1 MWVSRREREGTTLPT
16 KGAARRALT
25 AVRSTVGLRR
35 PRIFCMILRR
45 FMSLGLP
52 RLVTVWAC
60 VLAALAGCA
69 GPTVAPPAADG
80 IALGAVG
87 VVVPDPRPVDPA
99 RAQNVFVMLSGGVN
113 PSSNNYSQYL
123 QAKAVTTFLERN
135 YPLDT
140 VWTFF
145 GAGNVEGKPP
155 LLGDVRRSQERDGRT
170 VNTWLPGT
178 ISRNRPAKREVIL
191 RAFREEIL
199 PRVRDGGTV
208 YLFVGDHGSQRG
220 TGDRESIID
229 LWTLARDATSERGW
243 KTERGEV
250 LGVSDLRKVLADGLG
265 RGRVVFCMTQCHS
278 GGFHHLAVP
287 RELTANPR
295 WFTRVPGWWKPMA
308 AKGAPADVR
317 AAGFT
322 ATDEFNLA
330 AGCDP
335 DPDPEKWVGY
345 ERFMPE
351 SLLGLDLF
359 TLQPAGERRASFYE
373 AHIEATL
380 VDRTIDK
387 PYSTSEQ
394 YLERWAHL
402 IETRLAKEANLS
414 EAVKRQVAAYQR
426 TVDGGW
432 KIPAA
437 DAALRERQELFGR
450 FTQRMADENPALK
463 NLVFGGSRAQ
473 LEAAMAPPARAGR
486 GQAQSGPTSQ
496 AGQPA
501 PAPAPAPT
509 DGGGRG
515 RGRNAPSPE
524 VLKLWN
530 EAVRPAWKAAVLAD
544 RVAELPVGA
553 REFEKYLLA
562 QEANGKDFLFANA
575 RALAD
580 EVYWKSGYADP
591 STLDRAKAEAVV
603 RWGSDRRSQILAWA
617 KASDQPTVRA
627 AAEEITKRQPASRR
641 GGVAADATVTAPS
654 SPPPATN
661 DSARPMSRKTAAERV
676 LFYRRTL
683 AAWAFLLALDE
694 RPALARIAE
703 LTALERTPLP
713 SSIK

>member
-1 MWVSRREREGTTLPT
+1 MTF
-16 KGAARRALT
+16 
-25 AVRSTVGLRR
+25 RR
-35 PRIFCMILRR
+35 PVPIYLVRLCGGLAVWLLGMIGC
-45 FMSLGLP
+45 SSPPGAP
-52 RLVTVWAC
+52 S
-60 VLAALAGCA
+60 AAEGS
-69 GPTVAPPAADG
+69 
-80 IALGAVG
+80 ALESVG
-87 VVVPDPRPVDPA
+87 VVVLDTRPVDPA

-145 GAGNVEGKPP
+145 GAGNVEGQPP
-155 LLGDVRRSQERDGRT
+155 LLGDVRRTQERDGRT

-220 TGDRESIID
+220 AGDRESIID

-250 LGVSDLRKVLADGLG
+250 LGVSDLRKVLAEGLG

-295 WFTRVPGWWKPMA
+295 WFTRVPGWWKPAA

-335 DPDPEKWVGY
+335 DPDPEKWEGY

-387 PYSTSEQ
+387 PFATSEH
-394 YLERWAHL
+394 YLERWAQL
-402 IETRLAKEANLS
+402 IETRLVKEANVS
-414 EAVKRQVAAYQR
+414 ASVKRQLAVYQR
-426 TVDGGW
+426 AVDGGE
-432 KIPAA
+432 KTPAV

-463 NLVFGGSRAQ
+463 NLLFAGSRAQ
-473 LEAAMAPPARAGR
+473 LEAAITPPTRAGR

-501 PAPAPAPT
+501 PAPAPTEA
-509 DGGGRG
+509 GGRG

-544 RVAELPVGA
+544 RVTALPKGA

-562 QEANGKDFLFANA
+562 QEAKGKDFLFTNA
-575 RALAD
+575 RALPD

-591 STLDRAKAEAVV
+591 STLDRTKAEAVV
-603 RWGSDRRSQILAWA
+603 RWGSERRSQILAWA
-617 KASDQPTVRA
+617 KASDQPSVRA
-627 AAEEITKRQPASRR
+627 AAEEITKRQPAGRR
-641 GGVAADATVTAPS
+641 GGAGQDGART
-654 SPPPATN
+654 SPA
-661 DSARPMSRKTAAERV
+661 MSESTRSLSQQTAAERV

-713 SSIK
+713 PAMK

>member
-1 MWVSRREREGTTLPT
+1 MT
-16 KGAARRALT
+16 
-25 AVRSTVGLRR
+25 
-35 PRIFCMILRR
+35 LRR
-45 FMSLGLP
+45 FVSPGFV
-52 RLVTVWAC
+52 RLIGVVAC
-60 VLAALAGCA
+60 VLALLAGCA
-69 GPTVAPPAADG
+69 GPTVVPPAADG
-80 IALGAVG
+80 SALGAVG
-87 VVVPDPRPVDPA
+87 VVVPDTRPADPA
-99 RAQNVFVMLSGGVN
+99 RAQNVFVMLSGGVS

-145 GAGNVEGKPP
+145 GAGNVEGQPP
-155 LLGDVRRSQERDGRT
+155 LLGDVRRSEEREGRSL
-170 VNTWLPGT
+170 NTWLPGT

-243 KTERGEV
+243 KSERGEV
-250 LGVSDLRKVLADGLG
+250 LGVSDLHKVLAEGLG

-295 WFTRVPGWWKPMA
+295 WFTRVPGWWKPAA
-308 AKGAPADVR
+308 AKGGPADVR

-322 ATDEFNLA
+322 ATDELNLA

-335 DPDPEKWVGY
+335 DPDPEKWAGY

-387 PYSTSEQ
+387 PYATSEQ
-394 YLERWAHL
+394 YLERWADL
-402 IETRLAKEANLS
+402 IETRLTKEANLTA
-414 EAVKRQVAAYQR
+414 AVKREVVAYQR
-426 TVDGGW
+426 AVDGVVSLSGD
-432 KIPAA
+432 PAW
-437 DAALRERQELFGR
+437 RERQDLFAR
-450 FTQRMADENPALK
+450 FTQRMVEQNSALK
-463 NLVFGGSRAQ
+463 NLLLTGTRQQLDLAITSPGRGGRGPVQ
-473 LEAAMAPPARAGR
+473 PARAI
-486 GQAQSGPTSQ
+486 QPT
-496 AGQPA
+496 AGQPV
-501 PAPAPAPT
+501 PASAPAPT
-509 DGGGRG
+509 PAPVQGGGRG
-515 RGRNAPSPE
+515 RGGNAPSAE

-530 EAVRPAWKAAVLAD
+530 ESVRPAWKAAVFAD

-553 REFEKYLLA
+553 RDFEKYLLA
-562 QEANGKDFLFANA
+562 QEAKGKDFIFANA
-575 RALAD
+575 RALPD
-580 EVYWKSGYADP
+580 EVYWKSGYAEP

-603 RWGSDRRSQILAWA
+603 RWGSERRNQILAWA

-627 AAEEITKRQPASRR
+627 AAAEITKRQPASRR
-641 GGVAADATVTAPS
+641 SGVGADAVVTPPS
-654 SPPPATN
+654 PPPPATN
-661 DSARPMSRKTAAERV
+661 TSPRPLSRKTAAERV

-694 RPALARIAE
+694 RPALVRIAE
-703 LTALERTPLP
+703 LTTLERTPLP
-713 SSIK
+713 PPMK

>member
-1 MWVSRREREGTTLPT
+1 
-16 KGAARRALT
+16 
-25 AVRSTVGLRR
+25 
-35 PRIFCMILRR
+35 MILRR
-45 FMSLGLP
+45 LVSPGLP

-69 GPTVAPPAADG
+69 GPTIAPPVYDG
-80 IALGAVG
+80 NAPGAVG
-87 VVVPDPRPVDPA
+87 VVVLDTRPVDPA

-123 QAKAVTTFLERN
+123 QAKAVTTFWERN

-145 GAGNVEGKPP
+145 GAGNVEGQPP
-155 LLGDVRRSQERDGRT
+155 LLGDVRRTQERDGRT
-170 VNTWLPGT
+170 VNTWLPGA

-220 TGDRESIID
+220 AGDRESIID
-229 LWTLARDATSERGW
+229 LWTLAREATSEHGW

-250 LGVSDLRKVLADGLG
+250 LGVSDLRKVLAEGLG

-295 WFTRVPGWWKPMA
+295 WFTRVPGWWKPAA

-335 DPDPEKWVGY
+335 DPDPEKWEGY

-387 PYSTSEQ
+387 PFATSEH
-394 YLERWAHL
+394 YLERWAQL
-402 IETRLAKEANLS
+402 IETRLVKEANVS
-414 EAVKRQVAAYQR
+414 ASVKRQLAVYQR
-426 TVDGGW
+426 AVDGGE
-432 KIPAA
+432 KTPAV

-463 NLVFGGSRAQ
+463 NLLFAGSRAQ
-473 LEAAMAPPARAGR
+473 LEAAITPPTRAGR

-501 PAPAPAPT
+501 PAPAPT
-509 DGGGRG
+509 EGGGRG

-544 RVAELPVGA
+544 RVAELPKGA

-562 QEANGKDFLFANA
+562 QEAKGKDFLFTNA
-575 RALAD
+575 RALPD

-591 STLDRAKAEAVV
+591 STLDRTKAEAVV
-603 RWGSDRRSQILAWA
+603 RWGSERRSQILAWA

-627 AAEEITKRQPASRR
+627 AAEEITKRQPAGRR
-641 GGVAADATVTAPS
+641 GGAGQDGART
-654 SPPPATN
+654 SPA
-661 DSARPMSRKTAAERV
+661 MSESTRSLSQQTAAERV

-713 SSIK
+713 PAMK

>member
-1 MWVSRREREGTTLPT
+1 ML
-16 KGAARRALT
+16 
-25 AVRSTVGLRR
+25 AV
-35 PRIFCMILRR
+35 
-45 FMSLGLP
+45 
-52 RLVTVWAC
+52 
-60 VLAALAGCA
+60 LAGCA

-80 IALGAVG
+80 SALGAVG
-87 VVVPDPRPVDPA
+87 VVVPDTRPVDPA

-145 GAGNVEGKPP
+145 GAGNIEGQPP

-170 VNTWLPGT
+170 LNTWLPGT

-250 LGVSDLRKVLADGLG
+250 LGVSDLRKVLAEGLG

-295 WFTRVPGWWKPMA
+295 WFTRVPSWWKPAA

-322 ATDEFNLA
+322 ATDELNLA

-335 DPDPEKWVGY
+335 DPDPEKWAGY

-359 TLQPAGERRASFYE
+359 TLQPSGERRASFYD
-373 AHIEATL
+373 AHIAATL

-387 PYSTSEQ
+387 PYATSEQ

-402 IETRLAKEANLS
+402 IETRLMPEANLS
-414 EAVKRQVAAYQR
+414 DSVKRQVAAYQR
-426 TVDGGW
+426 ALDG
-432 KIPAA
+432 AA
-437 DAALRERQELFGR
+437 PRSGDPALRERQELFAR
-450 FTQRMADENPALK
+450 FTQRMAEQNPAVKDL
-463 NLVFGGSRAQ
+463 LLTGTRQQ
-473 LEAAMAPPARAGR
+473 LDAAITSPGR
-486 GQAQSGPTSQ
+486 GGRGPAQPTATAQ
-496 AGQPA
+496 PTAAQPA
-501 PAPAPAPT
+501 PAPAPAP
-509 DGGGRG
+509 GSGRG
-515 RGRNAPSPE
+515 RGGNAPSPE

-530 EAVRPAWKAAVLAD
+530 EAVRPAWKTAVLAD
-544 RVAELPVGA
+544 RVAVLPVGA

-562 QEANGKDFLFANA
+562 QEAKGKDFLFANA
-575 RALAD
+575 RTLSD

-591 STLDRAKAEAVV
+591 ATLDRAKAEAVV
-603 RWGSDRRSQILAWA
+603 RWGSERRSQILAWA
-617 KASDQPTVRA
+617 KASDEPAVRA
-627 AAEEITKRQPASRR
+627 AAEEITKRQPAGRR
-641 GGVAADATVTAPS
+641 GGAAQDA
-654 SPPPATN
+654 
-661 DSARPMSRKTAAERV
+661 ARTSQTTPESIRPLSRKTAAERV

-683 AAWAFLLALDE
+683 AAWAFLLAVDE
-694 RPALARIAE
+694 RPALARIVE

-713 SSIK
+713 PRMK

>member
-1 MWVSRREREGTTLPT
+1 MTLPT

-25 AVRSTVGLRR
+25 AVRSTVGLRTLR
-35 PRIFCMILRR
+35 PFCMILRR
-45 FMSLGLP
+45 LVSLGLL

-60 VLAALAGCA
+60 VLVALAGCA
-69 GPTVAPPAADG
+69 GPTVAPPAYDG
-80 IALGAVG
+80 SSPGSVG
-87 VVVPDPRPVDPA
+87 VVVPDTRPVDPA

-145 GAGNVEGKPP
+145 GAGNIEGQRP

-250 LGVSDLRKVLADGLG
+250 LGVSDLRKVLAEGLG

-295 WFTRVPGWWKPMA
+295 WFTRVPGWWKPAA

-335 DPDPEKWVGY
+335 DPDPEKWEGY

-373 AHIEATL
+373 AHVAATL

-402 IETRLAKEANLS
+402 IETRLATEANLS
-414 EAVKRQVAAYQR
+414 EAVKRQVAVYQR
-426 TVDGGW
+426 AVDGGW

-450 FTQRMADENPALK
+450 FTQRIADENPALK

-473 LEAAMAPPARAGR
+473 LEAAMVPPARAGR
-486 GQAQSGPTSQ
+486 GQAQSGPASQ
-496 AGQPA
+496 APAAQPV
-501 PAPAPAPT
+501 PAPAPT
-509 DGGGRG
+509 EGGGRG

-530 EAVRPAWKAAVLAD
+530 EAVRPAWKAAVLTD
-544 RVAELPVGA
+544 RVTVLPVGA

-562 QEANGKDFLFANA
+562 QEAMGKDFLFANA

-603 RWGSDRRSQILAWA
+603 RWGLDRRLQMLAWA

-641 GGVAADATVTAPS
+641 PGVSQDGARTA
-654 SPPPATN
+654 PATN
-661 DSARPMSRKTAAERV
+661 ESTRPLSKKTAAERV

-713 SSIK
+713 PSMK

>member
-1 MWVSRREREGTTLPT
+1 
-16 KGAARRALT
+16 
-25 AVRSTVGLRR
+25 
-35 PRIFCMILRR
+35 MILRR
-45 FMSLGLP
+45 LVSLGLP
-52 RLVTVWAC
+52 RPVTVWAC
-60 VLAALAGCA
+60 VLVALAGCA
-69 GPTVAPPAADG
+69 GPTVAPPAYDG
-80 IALGAVG
+80 SSPGSVG
-87 VVVPDPRPVDPA
+87 VVVPDTRPVDPA

-123 QAKAVTTFLERN
+123 QAKAVTTFWERN

-145 GAGNVEGKPP
+145 GAGNVDGQPP

-170 VNTWLPGT
+170 VNTWLPGA

-208 YLFVGDHGSQRG
+208 YLFVGDHGSQSG

-250 LGVSDLRKVLADGLG
+250 LGVSDLRKVLAEGLG

-295 WFTRVPGWWKPMA
+295 WFTRVPGWWKPAA

-322 ATDEFNLA
+322 ATDELNLA

-335 DPDPEKWVGY
+335 DPDPEKWAGY

-373 AHIEATL
+373 AHVAATL

-387 PYSTSEQ
+387 PYATSEH
-394 YLERWAHL
+394 YLERWAQL
-402 IETRLAKEANLS
+402 IETRLVKEANVS
-414 EAVKRQVAAYQR
+414 ASVKRQLAVYQR
-426 TVDGGW
+426 AVDGGE
-432 KIPAA
+432 KTPAV

-450 FTQRMADENPALK
+450 FTTRIADENPTLK
-463 NLVFGGSRAQ
+463 NLLFAGSRAQ
-473 LEAAMAPPARAGR
+473 LEAAITPPKRAGR
-486 GQAQSGPTSQ
+486 GQAQSGPTSP
-496 AGQPA
+496 APVAQPA
-501 PAPAPAPT
+501 PAPAPT
-509 DGGGRG
+509 EGGGRG

-544 RVAELPVGA
+544 RVTALPVGA

-562 QEANGKDFLFANA
+562 QEAKGKEFLFANA
-575 RALAD
+575 RALSD

-591 STLDRAKAEAVV
+591 ATLDRAKAESVV
-603 RWGSDRRSQILAWA
+603 RWGSERRSQILAWA
-617 KASDQPTVRA
+617 KASDQPSVRA
-627 AAEEITKRQPASRR
+627 AAEEITKRQPAGRR
-641 GGVAADATVTAPS
+641 GGAGQDGARTS
-654 SPPPATN
+654 PAT
-661 DSARPMSRKTAAERV
+661 SETTRSLSKQTAAERV

-713 SSIK
+713 PSIK

>member
-1 MWVSRREREGTTLPT
+1 
-16 KGAARRALT
+16 
-25 AVRSTVGLRR
+25 
-35 PRIFCMILRR
+35 MILRR
-45 FMSLGLP
+45 VVSLGLVP
-52 RLVTVWAC
+52 MLGVCAC
-60 VLAALAGCA
+60 LLAVLAGCA
-69 GPTVAPPAADG
+69 GPAAMPSAEAGRSTESAAVAPANA
-80 IALGAVG
+80 
-87 VVVPDPRPVDPA
+87 RPVDPA
-99 RAQNVFVMLSGGVN
+99 RAQNVFVMLSGGVS

-145 GAGNVEGKPP
+145 GAGNIEGQPP
-155 LLGDVRRSQERDGRT
+155 LLGDVRRSEEREGRT
-170 VNTWLPGT
+170 LNTWLPGT

-229 LWTLARDATSERGW
+229 LWTLARDATNERGW

-250 LGVSDLRKVLADGLG
+250 LGVSDLRKVLAEGLG

-295 WFTRVPGWWKPMA
+295 WFTRVPGWWKPAA

-335 DPDPEKWVGY
+335 DPDPEKWSGY

-351 SLLGLDLF
+351 NLLGLDLF

-373 AHIEATL
+373 AHVAATL

-387 PYSTSEQ
+387 PYATSEQ
-394 YLERWAHL
+394 YLERWANL

-414 EAVKRQVAAYQR
+414 DLVKRQVAAYQR
-426 TVDGGW
+426 MVDGGT
-432 KIPAA
+432 KIPGA

-450 FTQRMADENPALK
+450 FTKRMADENPALK
-463 NLVFGGSRAQ
+463 NLLFGGSRAQ
-473 LEAAMAPPARAGR
+473 LDAAIAPPARAGR

-496 AGQPA
+496 APA
-501 PAPAPAPT
+501 AQPAPAPAPT

-562 QEANGKDFLFANA
+562 QEAKGKDFLFANA
-575 RALAD
+575 RSLAD
-580 EVYWKSGYADP
+580 EVYWKSGYAYP

-603 RWGSDRRSQILAWA
+603 RWGSERRSQILAWA
-617 KASDQPTVRA
+617 KASDQPSVRA
-627 AAEEITKRQPASRR
+627 AAEEITKRQPAGRR
-641 GGVAADATVTAPS
+641 GGAAQDGARTS
-654 SPPPATN
+654 PATN
-661 DSARPMSRKTAAERV
+661 ESTRPLSRKTAAERV

-713 SSIK
+713 PPVK

>member
-1 MWVSRREREGTTLPT
+1 
-16 KGAARRALT
+16 
-25 AVRSTVGLRR
+25 
-35 PRIFCMILRR
+35 MILRR
-45 FMSLGLP
+45 LVSPGLV
-52 RLVTVWAC
+52 RVIGVFAC
-60 VLAALAGCA
+60 VLAVLAGCA

-80 IALGAVG
+80 SALGAVG
-87 VVVPDPRPVDPA
+87 VVVPDTRPVDPA

-145 GAGNVEGKPP
+145 GAGNIEGQPP

-170 VNTWLPGT
+170 LNTWLPGT

-250 LGVSDLRKVLADGLG
+250 LGVSDLRKVLAEGLG

-295 WFTRVPGWWKPMA
+295 WFTRVPSWWKPAA

-322 ATDEFNLA
+322 ATDELNLA

-335 DPDPEKWVGY
+335 DPDPEKWAGY

-380 VDRTIDK
+380 VDRTIDT
-387 PYSTSEQ
+387 PYATSEQ
-394 YLERWAHL
+394 YLERWAQL
-402 IETRLAKEANLS
+402 IETRLVKEANVS
-414 EAVKRQVAAYQR
+414 EPVKRQLVVYQR
-426 TVDGGW
+426 AVDGGA

-437 DAALRERQELFGR
+437 DAALRERQELFAR
-450 FTQRMADENPALK
+450 FTQRMAEQNSAIKDL
-463 NLVFGGSRAQ
+463 LLTGTRQQ
-473 LEAAMAPPARAGR
+473 LDAAITSPGR
-486 GQAQSGPTSQ
+486 GGRGPGQPAPAVRPT
-496 AGQPA
+496 AAQPA
-501 PAPAPAPT
+501 PAPAPAPAPVQ
-509 DGGGRG
+509 GGGRG
-515 RGRNAPSPE
+515 RGGNAPSPE

-530 EAVRPAWKAAVLAD
+530 DAVRPAWKAAVLAD
-544 RVAELPVGA
+544 HVTALPVGA
-553 REFEKYLLA
+553 RAFEKDLLA

-603 RWGSDRRSQILAWA
+603 RWGSERRSQILAWA
-617 KASDQPTVRA
+617 KASDQPSVRA

-641 GGVAADATVTAPS
+641 PGLAADATVTPPS

-683 AAWAFLLALDE
+683 AAWAFLVALDE

-713 SSIK
+713 PPVK